1 MFRFLQLYSAPGKAP
16 PNVHVQSLKDNS
28 ILVMWDPLPEKYAN
42 GKLKG
47 YMIFTRSYKRE
58 YEWHDDGELGQ
69 ILNVSLSDTH
79 VILSG
84 LDGGRRYQISVA
96 PVTVDVGPRSE
107 WTTIMVGK
115 CALILFVCQQRHLF
129 TKESRTGA

>member
-58 YEWHDDGELGQ
+58 YEWHDDAELGQ
-69 ILNVSLSDTH
+69 ILALTSVSQTPTLS
-79 VILSG
+79 
-84 LDGGRRYQISVA
+84 SVA
-96 PVTVDVGPRSE
+96 WMEVRG
-107 WTTIMVGK
+107 
-115 CALILFVCQQRHLF
+115 
-129 TKESRTGA
+129 TKFQLQLSM

>member
-42 GKLKG
+42 VKLKG

-58 YEWHDDGELGQ
+58 YEWHDNGELGQ
-69 ILNVSLSDTH
+69 ILYVSLSDTH

-96 PVTVDVGPRSE
+96 AVTVDVGPRSE
-107 WTTIMVGK
+107 WTTIVVGK
-115 CALILFVCQQRHLF
+115 WALILFV
-129 TKESRTGA
+129 